1 MLFHKNLQVAGSLDR
16 KMLVDVC
23 YEENQIHKPVIIYV
37 HGFNGF
43 KDWGNFDL
51 IASEFVKAGFVFV
64 KFNLSHNGTS
74 IDAPEDFTDLDA
86 YKQNTYSK
94 ELFDTNQIIQ
104 WLYNPTNSFSA
115 ELDLQKIVLLGHS
128 RGGGIVLV
136 QTAEDPRIK
145 ACITWASVANY
156 NAPWKNFSLE
166 KLQTWKVQGYFNYE
180 NKRTNQLMPIGYELY
195 TDYLENQE
203 RFNLK
208 KAVQKIHVPLLICHG
223 TQDPAV
229 SHTQA
234 VQLHQWQ
241 PNSTLFLLESD
252 HVFGRK
258 HPWNEN
264 YLPQAT
270 QSIIQESIR
279 FLNNHL
285 KAE

>member
-1 MLFHKNLQVAGSLDR
+1 MQVAGSLDR
-16 KMLVDVC
+16 KMLVDVF
-23 YEENQIHKPVIIYV
+23 YEENQTAKPVILYV

-51 IASEFVKAGFVFV
+51 IATEFVKAGFAFV

-94 ELFDTNQIIQ
+94 ELFDTTQIIQ
-104 WLYNPTNSFSA
+104 WLCLSTHTFSK
-115 ELDLQKIVLLGHS
+115 ELDIHKLALLGHS

-136 QTAEDPRIK
+136 QTAEDPRVK
-145 ACITWASVANY
+145 VCITWASVANY
-156 NAPWKNFSLE
+156 NSPWKNFSPE
-166 KLQTWKVQGYFNYE
+166 KLLTWKEQGYFNYE

-195 TDYLENQE
+195 TDYQDNQA
-203 RFNLK
+203 RYNLDSVVK
-208 KAVQKIHVPLLICHG
+208 QIKVPLLICHG
-223 TQDPAV
+223 TQDQAV
-229 SHTQA
+229 PHTQA
-234 VQLHQWQ
+234 LHLHQWQ
-241 PNSTLFLLESD
+241 PNSTLFLVESD

-258 HPWNEN
+258 HPWTEN

-270 QSIIQESIR
+270 QRIIQESIR

-285 KAE
+285 LN